1 MKKRSQLQ
9 IIQTIFALFIIFVL
23 LTIGFIFLIGR
34 QSSAMKTQLEQSLI
48 LTNYK
53 KAQVINLLPE
63 LQCSREKVIVRDC
76 FDKIALNSFMK
87 NVNENELYYKT
98 LLGNTKISLIEYLPT
113 GGWETI
119 ELFDNPKEN
128 FKSLKA
134 YHLPSIIYYPKESI
148 KNFGVMEI
156 EIYN

>member
-63 LQCSREKVIVRDC
+63 LQCIRQKVIIRDC
-76 FDKIALNSFMK
+76 YDKLAINSFMK
-87 NVNENELYYKT
+87 NVNEHEFYYKT
-98 LLGNTKISLIEYLPT
+98 LLGNSKIIIIEYLPT

-119 ELFDNPKEN
+119 LLYDNPIEN
-128 FKSLKA
+128 YKSIKK
-134 YHLPSIIYYPKESI
+134 YHLPSLIFYPEEKI
-148 KNFGVMEI
+148 NNFGVIEI